1 VGSFAKTR
9 QKNLSRKTARW
20 HGLEPDRRFRTQ
32 GMNALLALFVTAGN
46 DPPEHAEALAAFNM
60 PSDAARLA
68 LEIISIDGH
77 MC

>member
-1 VGSFAKTR
+1 
-9 QKNLSRKTARW
+9 
-20 HGLEPDRRFRTQ
+20 
-32 GMNALLALFVTAGN
+32 MNALLALFVTAGN
-46 DPPEHAEALAAFNM
+46 DPPEHAGALAAFNM